1 LSGDIFHRKI
11 HDSQRILR
19 GYPLF
24 VLRDVLLA
32 TGARVRQHG
41 STSFTRAVISSKN
54 AERGSLF
61 VALRGETRDGHD
73 FVNEAVRRGASGV
86 LVSRAVDVPAGVT
99 VIETPDA
106 PRALLDLA
114 GMLRRKYN
122 PKIVAIT
129 GSAGKT
135 TTKDMVAHIM
145 QSQYTVLKSAGSYN
159 NHLGVPMTFSSLED
173 IHSHVVVEIGT
184 NNKGEIDNLAR
195 LTSPDIGIITNIGF
209 AHIGNF
215 GNQEKIAAEK
225 VRLFAHVKTGG
236 VCIFNG
242 DDKRLRAVAQQ
253 YLKQC
258 GKRCI
263 SVGFDTN
270 SDLCAELAKHDETGT
285 AGVVRYEGSAEKF
298 SIGFPGR
305 HFVHLA
311 LLAIAAA
318 LENGIDLR
326 SSVEA
331 LKSFSPPS
339 GRSTLTRL
347 RSNVVVIDDS
357 YNASPD
363 AVLAALSLLAE
374 LPGKMKIAVLGEM
387 RELGQAS
394 EELHALVGARAAAV
408 ASHLLT
414 VGRDGKLMA
423 SAALNSGLE
432 PCNMWSVDSARDA
445 LCQVRQILAGTAD
458 ESVVLV
464 KGARFTHM
472 ERVILG
478 LNGVAVE
485 CGLGN
490 CKLYTNCSVCPLLE
504 VHGDSPKQE

>member
-1 LSGDIFHRKI
+1 MFE
-11 HDSQRILR
+11 
-19 GYPLF
+19 
-24 VLRDVLLA
+24 LRDMLLIA
-32 TGARVRQHG
+32 DTRVRQHG

-86 LVSRAVDVPAGVT
+86 LVSQEVDVPPGVT
-99 VIETPDA
+99 VIETPDT
-106 PRALLDLA
+106 PRALQGLA
-114 GMLRRKYN
+114 GVLRRKYN

-135 TTKDMVAHIM
+135 TTKDMVAHII

-159 NHLGVPMTFSSLED
+159 NHLGVPMTLSSLED
-173 IHSHVVVEIGT
+173 THSHVVIEIGT
-184 NNKGEIDNLAR
+184 NNKGEVDNLAELAR
-195 LTSPDIGIITNIGF
+195 PDVGIITNIGF

-215 GNQEKIAAEK
+215 GNQEEIAMEK
-225 VRLFAHVKTGG
+225 VRLFAHVDEGG

-242 DDKRLRAVAQQ
+242 DDRRLRTVAQK
-253 YLKQC
+253 YLNRC
-258 GKRCI
+258 GKRHI
-263 SVGFDTN
+263 SVGFDAN
-270 SDLCAELAKHDETGT
+270 NDLCVELTKHDETG
-285 AGVVRYEGSAEKF
+285 AVGVVRHQGGAEEF
-298 SIGFPGR
+298 SIGVPGR
-305 HFVHLA
+305 HFVYLA

-318 LENGIDLR
+318 LENGIGVR

-331 LKSFSPPS
+331 LKSFSPPP
-339 GRSTLTRL
+339 GRSTLIRL
-347 RSNVVVIDDS
+347 RPDLIVIDDS

-374 LPGKMKIAVLGEM
+374 LPGKTKIAVLGEM

-394 EELHALVGARAAAV
+394 EELHALVGARAAVV

-414 VGRDGKLMA
+414 VGPDGKLMA
-423 SAALNSGLE
+423 SAALNSGLG
-432 PCNMWSVDSARDA
+432 PLNTWSVDSARDA
-445 LCQVRQILAGTAD
+445 LYLIRQILARTTG
-458 ESVVLV
+458 ESAVLV

-478 LNGVAVE
+478 LSGMAVE

-490 CKLYTNCSVCPLLE
+490 CKLYTNCSVCPQLE
-504 VHGDSPKQE
+504 VHSDSPEQERVARRAIHT